1 MIKTD
6 QGFLINKLK
15 YNENSIIADF
25 YTRENG
31 RISGIIFG
39 GTSKKIKGYLEI
51 GNYFHLNLNSKNES
65 KILSIKA
72 EILKAY
78 TPIYFNNQKKL
89 HCIISAMSLIKN
101 LTPENENNIE
111 IFNSIENFFS
121 ILEKKNWLKNYINW
135 ELMLLKYLGYDL
147 NLKNIVYK
155 ENVNNTEVYYV
166 KSSTQK
172 KIVPNFLIKENIEV
186 VDKIEILK
194 GLTIVT
200 NYMEKNIFSPNNMKI
215 PTQRK
220 EFENLLN
227 KQLL

>member
-1 MIKTD
+1 MIKID

-31 RISGIIFG
+31 RTSGIIFG

-111 IFNSIENFFS
+111 IFNLIENFFN

-147 NLKNIVYK
+147 NLKNIVHK
-155 ENVNNTEVYYV
+155 ENVNNNEVYYV

-172 KIVPNFLIKENIEV
+172 KIVPNFLIRESIEN
-186 VDKIEILK
+186 VDNVEILK

-200 NYMEKNIFSPNNMKI
+200 NYMEKNIFSPNNMRI

-227 KQLL
+227 KQ

>member
-1 MIKTD
+1 MIKID

-51 GNYFHLNLNSKNES
+51 GNYFHLNLNSKNDS
-65 KILSIKA
+65 KILTIKA

-111 IFNSIENFFS
+111 IFNLIENFFY

-147 NLKNIVYK
+147 NLKNIVHK

-172 KIVPNFLIKENIEV
+172 KIVPNFLINENIEN
-186 VDKIEILK
+186 VDYIEILK
-194 GLTIVT
+194 GFTIVS

-227 KQLL
+227 NQ

>member
-1 MIKTD
+1 MKID
-6 QGFLINKLK
+6 EGFLVNKLK

-31 RISGIIFG
+31 RTSGIIFG
-39 GTSKKIKGYLEI
+39 GMSKKIKGYLEI
-51 GNYFHLNLNSKNES
+51 GNYFHLNLNSKNDS
-65 KILSIKA
+65 KIFSIKA

-89 HCIISAMSLIKN
+89 YCIVAAMSLIKN
-101 LTPENENNIE
+101 LTPENEENVK
-111 IFNSIENFFS
+111 IFNLIENLFN
-121 ILEKKNWLKNYINW
+121 ILEKNNWLKNYVNW

-147 NLKNIVYK
+147 NLKNIVHK
-155 ENVNNTEVYYV
+155 ENVKNNEVFYV

-172 KIVPNFLIKENIEV
+172 KIVPNFLINEKIEN
-186 VDKIEILK
+186 VDYIEILK
-194 GLTIVT
+194 GFTIVS

-227 KQLL
+227 NQ

>member
-1 MIKTD
+1 MKID
-6 QGFLINKLK
+6 EGFLVNKLK

-31 RISGIIFG
+31 RTSGIIFG
-39 GTSKKIKGYLEI
+39 GMSKKIKGYLEI
-51 GNYFHLNLNSKNES
+51 GNYFHLNLNSKNDS
-65 KILSIKA
+65 KIFSIKA

-89 HCIISAMSLIKN
+89 YCIVAAMSLIKN
-101 LTPENENNIE
+101 LTPENEENAE
-111 IFNSIENFFS
+111 IFNLIENLFN
-121 ILEKKNWLKNYINW
+121 ILEKNNWLKNYVNW

-147 NLKNIVYK
+147 NLKNIVHK
-155 ENVNNTEVYYV
+155 ENVKNNEFFYV

-172 KIVPNFLIKENIEV
+172 KIVPNFLINENIEN
-186 VDKIEILK
+186 VDYIEILK
-194 GLTIVT
+194 GFTIVS

-227 KQLL
+227 NR

>member
-65 KILSIKA
+65 KIASIKA
-72 EILKAY
+72 EILKAH
-78 TPIYFNNQKKL
+78 TPVYFNNQKKL

-101 LTPENENNIE
+101 LTPEYENNIE
-111 IFNSIENFFS
+111 IFNLIENFFN

-147 NLKNIVYK
+147 NLKNIVHK
-155 ENVNNTEVYYV
+155 ENINNTEVYYV

-172 KIVPNFLIKENIEV
+172 KIVPNFLIKENIEI

-200 NYMEKNIFSPNNMKI
+200 NYMEKNIFLPNNMKI
-215 PTQRK
+215 PAQRK

-227 KQLL
+227 KQ

>member
-1 MIKTD
+1 MMKID

-39 GTSKKIKGYLEI
+39 GMSKKIKGYLQL
-51 GNYFHLNLNSKNES
+51 GNYFHLNLNSKNDT
-65 KILSIKA
+65 KIFSIKV
-72 EILKAY
+72 EIIKAF

-111 IFNSIENFFS
+111 IFNLIRNLFN
-121 ILEKKNWLKNYINW
+121 ILEKDNWLKNYVSW

-147 NLKNIVYK
+147 NLKDIVHK
-155 ENVNNTEVYYV
+155 EYVNNNIVYYV
-166 KSSTQK
+166 KSVK
-172 KIVPNFLIKENIEV
+172 KKKTVPNFLVNENIGNV
-186 VDKIEILK
+186 KYIEILK
-194 GLTIVT
+194 GLTIVS
-200 NYMEKNIFSPNNMKI
+200 NFMEKNIFFPNNMKI
-215 PTQRK
+215 PIQRK

-227 KQLL
+227 NQ

>member
-1 MIKTD
+1 MIKID

-111 IFNSIENFFS
+111 IFNLIENFFY
-121 ILEKKNWLKNYINW
+121 ILEKKSWLKNYINW

-147 NLKNIVYK
+147 NLKNIVQK

-172 KIVPNFLIKENIEV
+172 KIVPNFLIKENIEI

-215 PTQRK
+215 PAQRK

-227 KQLL
+227 KQ

>member
-1 MIKTD
+1 MKID
-6 QGFLINKLK
+6 EGFLVNKLK

-31 RISGIIFG
+31 RTSGIIFG
-39 GTSKKIKGYLEI
+39 GMSKKIKGYLEI
-51 GNYFHLNLNSKNES
+51 GNYFHLNLNSKNDS
-65 KILSIKA
+65 KIFSIKA

-89 HCIISAMSLIKN
+89 YCIVAAMSLIKN
-101 LTPENENNIE
+101 LTPENEENAE
-111 IFNSIENFFS
+111 IFNLIENLFN
-121 ILEKKNWLKNYINW
+121 ILEKNNWLKNYVNW

-147 NLKNIVYK
+147 NLKNIVHK
-155 ENVNNTEVYYV
+155 EKVKNNEFFYV

-172 KIVPNFLIKENIEV
+172 KIVPNFLINENIEN
-186 VDKIEILK
+186 VDYIEILK
-194 GLTIVT
+194 GFTIVS

-227 KQLL
+227 KQ

>member
-1 MIKTD
+1 MKID
-6 QGFLINKLK
+6 EGFLVNKLK

-31 RISGIIFG
+31 RTSGIIFG
-39 GTSKKIKGYLEI
+39 GMSKKIKGYLEI
-51 GNYFHLNLNSKNES
+51 GNYFHLNLNSKNDS
-65 KILSIKA
+65 KIFSIKA

-89 HCIISAMSLIKN
+89 YCIVSAMSLIKN
-101 LTPENENNIE
+101 LTPENEENVE
-111 IFNSIENFFS
+111 IFNLIKNLFN
-121 ILEKKNWLKNYINW
+121 ILEKNNWLKNYVNW

-147 NLKNIVYK
+147 NLKNIVHK
-155 ENVNNTEVYYV
+155 ENVKNNEVFYV

-172 KIVPNFLIKENIEV
+172 KIVPNFLINEKIEN
-186 VDKIEILK
+186 VDYIEILK
-194 GLTIVT
+194 GFTIVS

-215 PTQRK
+215 PTQRR

-227 KQLL
+227 KQ

>member
-1 MIKTD
+1 MTID
-6 QGFLINKLK
+6 EGFLVNKLK

-31 RISGIIFG
+31 RTSGIIFG
-39 GTSKKIKGYLEI
+39 GMSKKIKGYLEI
-51 GNYFHLNLNSKNES
+51 GNYFHLNLNSKNDS
-65 KILSIKA
+65 KIFSIKA

-89 HCIISAMSLIKN
+89 YCIVSAMSLIKN
-101 LTPENENNIE
+101 LTPENEENVE
-111 IFNSIENFFS
+111 IFNLIENLFN
-121 ILEKKNWLKNYINW
+121 ILEKNNWLKNYVNW

-147 NLKNIVYK
+147 NLKNIVHK
-155 ENVNNTEVYYV
+155 ENVKNNEVFYV

-172 KIVPNFLIKENIEV
+172 KIVPNFLINENIEN
-186 VDKIEILK
+186 VDYIEILK
-194 GLTIVT
+194 GFTIVS

-227 KQLL
+227 NQ

>member
-25 YTRENG
+25 YTREKG

-111 IFNSIENFFS
+111 IFNLIENFFS

-147 NLKNIVYK
+147 NLKNIVHK

-172 KIVPNFLIKENIEV
+172 KIVPNFLIKENIEI

-215 PTQRK
+215 PAQRK

-227 KQLL
+227 KQ

>member
-1 MIKTD
+1 MIKID

-51 GNYFHLNLNSKNES
+51 GNYFHLNLNSKNEL
-65 KILSIKA
+65 KIASIKA
-72 EILKAY
+72 EILKAN

-111 IFNSIENFFS
+111 IFNLIENFFN

-147 NLKNIVYK
+147 NLKNIVHK
-155 ENVNNTEVYYV
+155 ENVNNNVVYYV

-172 KIVPNFLIKENIEV
+172 KIVPNFLIKENIEI

-200 NYMEKNIFSPNNMKI
+200 NYMEKNIFLPNNMKI
-215 PTQRK
+215 PAQRK

-227 KQLL
+227 KQ

>member
-1 MIKTD
+1 MKID
-6 QGFLINKLK
+6 EGFLVNKLK

-31 RISGIIFG
+31 RTSGIIFG
-39 GTSKKIKGYLEI
+39 GMSKKIKGYLEI
-51 GNYFHLNLNSKNES
+51 GNYFHLNLNSKNDS
-65 KILSIKA
+65 KIFSIKA

-89 HCIISAMSLIKN
+89 YCIVAAMSLIKN
-101 LTPENENNIE
+101 LTPENEENAE
-111 IFNSIENFFS
+111 IFNLIENLFN
-121 ILEKKNWLKNYINW
+121 ILEKNNWLKNYVNW

-147 NLKNIVYK
+147 NLKNIVHK
-155 ENVNNTEVYYV
+155 EKVKNNEFFYV

-172 KIVPNFLIKENIEV
+172 KIVPNFLINENIEN
-186 VDKIEILK
+186 VDYIEILK
-194 GLTIVT
+194 GFTIVS

-215 PTQRK
+215 PTQRR

-227 KQLL
+227 KQ

>member
-1 MIKTD
+1 MIKID

-25 YTRENG
+25 YTRQNG

-101 LTPENENNIE
+101 LTPEYENNIE
-111 IFNSIENFFS
+111 IFNLIENFFN

-147 NLKNIVYK
+147 NLKNIVHK
-155 ENVNNTEVYYV
+155 ENVNNNEVYYV

-172 KIVPNFLIKENIEV
+172 KIVPNFLIKENIEI

-200 NYMEKNIFSPNNMKI
+200 NYMEKNIFSPNNIKI
-215 PTQRK
+215 PAQRK

-227 KQLL
+227 KQ

>member
-1 MIKTD
+1 MKID
-6 QGFLINKLK
+6 EGFLVNKLK

-31 RISGIIFG
+31 RTSGIIFG
-39 GTSKKIKGYLEI
+39 GMSKKIKGYLEI
-51 GNYFHLNLNSKNES
+51 GNYFHLNLNSKNDS
-65 KILSIKA
+65 KIFSIKA

-89 HCIISAMSLIKN
+89 YCIVAAMSLIKN
-101 LTPENENNIE
+101 LTPENEENAE
-111 IFNSIENFFS
+111 IFNLIENLFN
-121 ILEKKNWLKNYINW
+121 ILEKNNWLKNYVNW

-147 NLKNIVYK
+147 NLKNIVHK
-155 ENVNNTEVYYV
+155 ENVKNNEFFYV
-166 KSSTQK
+166 KSATQK
-172 KIVPNFLIKENIEV
+172 KIVPNFLINENIEN
-186 VDKIEILK
+186 VDYIEILK
-194 GLTIVT
+194 GFTIVS

-227 KQLL
+227 KQ

>member
-111 IFNSIENFFS
+111 IFNLIENFFN

-147 NLKNIVYK
+147 NLKNIVHK
-155 ENVNNTEVYYV
+155 ENVNNNVVYYV

-172 KIVPNFLIKENIEV
+172 KIVPNFLIKENIEI

-215 PTQRK
+215 PAQRK
-220 EFENLLN
+220 EFEYLLN
-227 KQLL
+227 KQ

>member
-1 MIKTD
+1 MKID
-6 QGFLINKLK
+6 EGFLVNKLK

-31 RISGIIFG
+31 RTSGIIFG
-39 GTSKKIKGYLEI
+39 GMSKKIKGYLEI
-51 GNYFHLNLNSKNES
+51 GNYFHLNLNSKNDS
-65 KILSIKA
+65 KIFSIKA

-89 HCIISAMSLIKN
+89 YCIVSAMSLIKN
-101 LTPENENNIE
+101 LTPENEENVE
-111 IFNSIENFFS
+111 IFNLIENLFN
-121 ILEKKNWLKNYINW
+121 ILEKNNWLKNYVNW

-147 NLKNIVYK
+147 NLKNIVHK
-155 ENVNNTEVYYV
+155 ENVKNNEVFYV

-172 KIVPNFLIKENIEV
+172 KIVPNFLINENIEN
-186 VDKIEILK
+186 VDYIEILK
-194 GLTIVT
+194 GFTIVS

-227 KQLL
+227 KQ

>member
-1 MIKTD
+1 MIEID

-111 IFNSIENFFS
+111 IFNLIENFFN

-147 NLKNIVYK
+147 NLKNIVHK
-155 ENVNNTEVYYV
+155 ENVNNNDVYYV

-172 KIVPNFLIKENIEV
+172 KIVPNFLIKESIEN
-186 VDKIEILK
+186 VDYIEILK

-215 PTQRK
+215 PAQRK
-220 EFENLLN
+220 EFEILLN
-227 KQLL
+227 KQ

>member
-1 MIKTD
+1 MIKID

-25 YTRENG
+25 YTRQNG

-111 IFNSIENFFS
+111 IFNLIENFFN

-147 NLKNIVYK
+147 NLKNIVHK

-172 KIVPNFLIKENIEV
+172 KIVPNFLIKENIEI

-215 PTQRK
+215 PAQRK

-227 KQLL
+227 KQ

>member
-1 MIKTD
+1 MTID
-6 QGFLINKLK
+6 EGFLVNKLK

-31 RISGIIFG
+31 RTSGIIFG
-39 GTSKKIKGYLEI
+39 GMSKKIKGYLEI
-51 GNYFHLNLNSKNES
+51 GNYFHLNLKSKNDS
-65 KILSIKA
+65 KIFSIKA

-89 HCIISAMSLIKN
+89 YCIVAAMSLIKN
-101 LTPENENNIE
+101 LTPENEENVE
-111 IFNSIENFFS
+111 IFNLIENLFN
-121 ILEKKNWLKNYINW
+121 ILEKNNWLKNYVNW

-147 NLKNIVYK
+147 NLKNIVHK
-155 ENVNNTEVYYV
+155 ENVKNNEVFYV

-172 KIVPNFLIKENIEV
+172 KIVPNFLINENIEN
-186 VDKIEILK
+186 VDYIEILK
-194 GLTIVT
+194 GFTIVS

-227 KQLL
+227 NQ

>member
-1 MIKTD
+1 MIKID

-25 YTRENG
+25 YTRKNG

-51 GNYFHLNLNSKNES
+51 GNYFHLNLNSKNDS
-65 KILSIKA
+65 KILTIKA

-147 NLKNIVYK
+147 NLKNIVHK
-155 ENVNNTEVYYV
+155 ENVNNNEVYYV

-172 KIVPNFLIKENIEV
+172 KIVPNFLIKESIQNVEN
-186 VDKIEILK
+186 IEILK
-194 GLTIVT
+194 GLSIVT
-200 NYMEKNIFSPNNMKI
+200 NYMEKNIFSPNNMNI
-215 PTQRK
+215 PYQRK

-227 KQLL
+227 KK

>member
-65 KILSIKA
+65 KIASIKA
-72 EILKAY
+72 EILKAN
-78 TPIYFNNQKKL
+78 TPVYFNNQKKL

-111 IFNSIENFFS
+111 IFNLIENFFN

-147 NLKNIVYK
+147 NLKNIIHK

-172 KIVPNFLIKENIEV
+172 KIVPNFLINENIEI

-194 GLTIVT
+194 GFTIVT

-215 PTQRK
+215 PAQRN

-227 KQLL
+227 KQ

>member
-1 MIKTD
+1 MIKID

-65 KILSIKA
+65 KIASIKA
-72 EILKAY
+72 EILKAN
-78 TPIYFNNQKKL
+78 TPVYFNNQKKL

-111 IFNSIENFFS
+111 IFNLIENFFN

-147 NLKNIVYK
+147 NLKSIVHK
-155 ENVNNTEVYYV
+155 ENVNNAEVYYV

-172 KIVPNFLIKENIEV
+172 KIVPNFLIKENIEI

-215 PTQRK
+215 PAQRK

-227 KQLL
+227 KQ